1 VEKQYLV
8 VPTALLLEYHS
19 VREQQELLLAFYL
32 SNRLALARGH
42 YSVPFTS
49 LPLQSALQT
58 QDAMRQGH
66 DRTRDVKRVLLALE
80 RLEQD
85 GLIKRAVHEQI
96 DRVLLIELLTKSCK
110 EGELAAATMTRIGA
124 ERGHLERSGSKDSDL
139 SAIRLA
145 NIRLLL
151 DERIQ
156 AFPVQFS
163 AGPLLQKQS
172 AAEIADQSRLTSPSR
187 KEWGR

>member
-1 VEKQYLV
+1 L
-8 VPTALLLEYHS
+8 
-19 VREQQELLLAFYL
+19 REQQELLLAFYL
-32 SNRLALARGH
+32 SNRLALAQGD

-49 LPLQSALQT
+49 LLLESALQT
-58 QDAMRQGH
+58 REAIKQGH

-85 GLIKRAVHEQI
+85 GLIKRALHEQI
-96 DRVLLIELLTKSCK
+96 DTVLLMELLTSGCT
-110 EGELAAATMTRIGA
+110 EGELAPATLARI
-124 ERGHLERSGSKDSDL
+124 ESERSHFERSRPKDNNL
-139 SAIRLA
+139 FARRLA

-172 AAEIADQSRLTSPSR
+172 VAEIAEQARRTPPSR
-187 KEWGR
+187 